1 MLNVLNVERFK
12 SLTWGIKGSCVPA
25 PPQSCPRKRRSNTSM
40 MSSTAVW
47 NAALA
52 DPHLVRLADL
62 LAFIEGEVHNNR

>member
-1 MLNVLNVERFK
+1 MLKVLNVERFK
-12 SLTWGIKGSCVPA
+12 SFRRGIKGSCVPA
-25 PPQSCPRKRRSNTSM
+25 PPQSCPRKRRSNTSK

-62 LAFIEGEVHNNR
+62 LAFIEGEVHYNR